1 MTFWAGWLRA
11 APCVLACLSLSGCL
25 PGGSG
30 PLDEEKEPHFLAGK
44 SRVSTFDYK
53 GALEC
58 YEKALQVNPHSA
70 AAHFEMAWLF
80 DQKEMDPAAAIY
92 HYEKYLTYRAKAP
105 NAEVVKQRIMACK
118 QALAETVSL
127 GPVTEKIQRQF
138 EQLAEENKR
147 LSQETNRLHEEL
159 DKWTSYAAR
168 LQTQTSQPPPPV
180 LTARVIQPTPTGRA
194 PALAATPDTAV
205 RTNAPSASTAAVR
218 THTVKAG
225 ETLALIARK
234 YGVKLETL
242 MAANSNLDARRLRIG
257 QSLRVPGS

>member
-1 MTFWAGWLRA
+1 MTFWAGLFRA
-11 APCVLACLSLSGCL
+11 APCLLVCLSITGCL

-30 PLDEEKEPHFLAGK
+30 PLDDEKEPHFLAGK
-44 SRVSTFDYK
+44 SRSSTLDYA
-53 GALEC
+53 GALQC

-80 DQKEMDPAAAIY
+80 DQKEADPAAAIY
-92 HYEKYLTYRAKAP
+92 HYEKYLRYRAKAP
-105 NAEVVKQRIMACK
+105 NADVVKQRIMACK

-127 GPVTEKIQRQF
+127 GPVTEKMQRQF
-138 EQLAEENKR
+138 EQMMEENKR
-147 LSQETNRLHEEL
+147 LTEETNRLHQEL
-159 DKWTSYAAR
+159 DKWASYAAR
-168 LQTQTSQPPPPV
+168 LQPQTNQLVQPVPV
-180 LTARVIQPTPTGRA
+180 ARVIQPSPTGRG
-194 PALAATPDTAV
+194 LAGTATQESTV
-205 RTNAPSASTAAVR
+205 RTDAASASSVAVR

-257 QSLRVPGS
+257 QSLRVPGA